1 MKHKLNKLENDYE
14 EAVRISN
21 KKDTKIE
28 KMTQKIKELEN
39 NFGDNMKEKEKTK
52 QLEEKLSNL
61 KKKG

>member
-1 MKHKLNKLENDYE
+1 MKQKLNKLENDYE
-14 EAVRISN
+14 ETVRISN